1 MRKFGPLIAVLVLLT
16 GCWHAPVSYHLL
28 RQGAAPLLV
37 PPAQA
42 VSQSK
47 PSVQVSITNA
57 RKNASSHTDCD
68 IDGPLLTLN
77 WDRSTAKVRLKSETY
92 VPETAN
98 QVVVETPGGINV
110 APSQSLYLAPVES
123 LDEVRKS
130 LLSLEENGCLTANEG
145 QNLIRALVE
154 NLPLPPDVAYLL
166 RFGSYGITKV
176 FDLTSDFR
184 LQVVSPI
191 YAQGATTLPGQP
203 IGYETAEYV
212 FVSAKKGSGV
222 RISLDSVTETVG
234 GGPPLKKSSTQNT
247 FSFPESFGY
256 FRLLFR
262 IDVSSQLT
270 IATVMSAS
278 DVTKLNKATEQR
290 ETGPS
295 DFCQS
300 ASTTGVTCMSF
311 PPGFGVI
318 PELRVR
324 VNGQES
330 FVRVSGT
337 VREAMNVSAFV
348 TTAPKTLMVRR
359 LFQGHLIPVQF
370 DPASQDILNFV
381 LMPGDEITW

>member
-1 MRKFGPLIAVLVLLT
+1 M
-16 GCWHAPVSYHLL
+16 
-28 RQGAAPLLV
+28 
-37 PPAQA
+37 
-42 VSQSK
+42 
-47 PSVQVSITNA
+47 
-57 RKNASSHTDCD
+57 
-68 IDGPLLTLN
+68 
-77 WDRSTAKVRLKSETY
+77 
-92 VPETAN
+92 
-98 QVVVETPGGINV
+98 
-110 APSQSLYLAPVES
+110 
-123 LDEVRKS
+123 
-130 LLSLEENGCLTANEG
+130 
-145 QNLIRALVE
+145 
-154 NLPLPPDVAYLL
+154 

-191 YAQGATTLPGQP
+191 YAQGATTLPRQP

-212 FVSAKKGSGV
+212 FVSAKKRSGV

-234 GGPPLKKSSTQNT
+234 GGPPLKKSTTRNT
-247 FSFPESFGY
+247 FSFPESFDY

-262 IDVSSQLT
+262 IDMSSQLT

-290 ETGPS
+290 EAGPS

-300 ASTTGVTCMSF
+300 ASTAGVTCTSF

-324 VNGQES
+324 VKGQES
-330 FVRVSGT
+330 FVRVSGS
-337 VREAMNVSAFV
+337 VRDAMNMGAFV

-370 DPASQDILNFV
+370 DPASQDILDFV